1 MDSIIE
7 LDADELRR
15 LQLIELEMLVEI
27 DRICRKCGIKYTLDG
42 GTLIGA
48 VRHKGFIPWDDD
60 LDVTFIHEEYE
71 KFYEACK
78 TELDTKRFFFQDY
91 RTDPGYR
98 WGYGKL
104 RRRDTEYIKS
114 GQQMLKQATG
124 ICIDIFDFEYLPND
138 EKERRRHMRKMFCIR
153 KTLYSAMGRK
163 NEKNAFMRAWY
174 SLLYLIPKDYVF
186 KIKNKICKKY
196 NETHTKNVLCMM
208 WPTSSV
214 PNGYPRALFDGYI
227 DVEFEGM
234 DFMAAK
240 GYETILKMHYGDYLT
255 LPPKSERKGV
265 MNAVKLQ
272 FVDLEYE
279 DIKKHYELE
288 NRKMMMEESLHA

>member
-7 LDADELRR
+7 LSTSELRQ
-15 LQLIELEMLVEI
+15 LQLIELEMLIEV

-91 RTDPGYR
+91 RTDPNYR

-104 RRRDTEYIKS
+104 RRKNTEYIKS
-114 GQQMLKQATG
+114 GQQMLKQRTG
-124 ICIDIFDFEYLPND
+124 ICIDVFDFEYLPDD
-138 EKERRRHMRKMFCIR
+138 EKERKRHMQKMFCIR

-163 NEKNAFMRAWY
+163 KEKRPLMRVWY
-174 SLLYLIPKDYVF
+174 SLLYLIPKDTVYKV
-186 KIKNKICKKY
+186 KNKICEKY
-196 NETHTKNVLCMM
+196 NNSRTKNVLCMM

-214 PNGYPRALFDGYI
+214 PNGYPRSLFNEYVDL
-227 DVEFEGM
+227 EFEGM
-234 DFMAAK
+234 RFMAAK

-255 LPPKSERKGV
+255 LPPESERRGV
-265 MNAVKLQ
+265 MDAIEIR
-272 FVDLEYE
+272 FVDVSYDDLQKRY
-279 DIKKHYELE
+279 KNNK
-288 NRKMMMEESLHA
+288 EETKQC